1 MPKSTPGSAR
11 GEGES
16 QRSRARLPKYNTVAG
31 DLRIFFGVN
40 FRAARIRAGLTQT
53 QVAEVLQTTPQY
65 ISKIERGQQNVTLG
79 TMEALA
85 QLVHDDVVRL
95 LRKPPQAAQQK

>member
-1 MPKSTPGSAR
+1 MPKSTPRSSRA
-11 GEGES
+11 EGES
-16 QRSRARLPKYNTVAG
+16 KRSKGRLPKYNTVAG

-79 TMEALA
+79 TMQALA
-85 QLVHDDVVRL
+85 QLVHHDVIGL
-95 LRKPPQAAQQK
+95 LRKPRAAAKRQ